1 MKVKMLR
8 GGNIMEEKIA
18 IISKSQVEKYLSV
31 SSVIDRV
38 EQTYKWYAED
48 KIIMPSKITLD
59 MASLNVPGWIN
70 SMPSYV
76 QPCDIAGIKWVGG
89 FINNHKIGL
98 PFIKAKIMLTDP
110 RTGLMKALVD
120 GDWISD
126 MRTGAQTA
134 VFAKYLAPK
143 NTDIVAI
150 IGAGLQ
156 GYTTLVCLCELF
168 KFKEVRICD
177 IYSEA
182 CKNFIAKAEKTVPC
196 EIKAYNSTEE
206 AVRDADIIVTATTA
220 DAPLVMND
228 WVKPGALVS
237 TIGSYQELDEELV
250 FKADKVIVDHIEQ
263 HLHRGEFVK
272 LFEEG
277 RMKENDFYGEFPNII
292 TGSLNG
298 RESEK
303 ERIVISIVG
312 MGCLDVSIAAMLY
325 DIAVKDPDNKLLI
338 YNLAE

>member
-1 MKVKMLR
+1 
-8 GGNIMEEKIA
+8 MEEKVT
-18 IISKSQVEKYLSV
+18 IISKSQVEKYLTV
-31 SSVIDRV
+31 SSIIERV
-38 EQTYKWYAED
+38 EQTYKWYAEG
-48 KIIMPSKITLD
+48 KIIMPPKITLD
-59 MASLNVPGWIN
+59 MSSLNVPGWIN

-89 FINNHKIGL
+89 FDNNHKIGL

-110 RTGLMKALVD
+110 RTGIMKALID

-126 MRTGAQTA
+126 IRTGAQTA

-143 NTDIVAI
+143 KSDIVTI

-156 GYTTLVCLCELF
+156 GYTTLACLCELF
-168 KFKEVRICD
+168 EFKEIRISD
-177 IYSEA
+177 INPKS
-182 CKNFIAKAEKTVPC
+182 CMDFISRAKKITSC
-196 EIKAYNSTEE
+196 EIKAFNDNE
-206 AVRDADIIVTATTA
+206 AAVKDADIIVTATTA
-220 DAPLVMND
+220 NAPLVMNE

-237 TIGSYQELDEELV
+237 TIGSFQELDEQLI
-250 FKADKVIVDHIEQ
+250 FKSDKVIVDHIAQ

-277 RMKENDFYGEFPNII
+277 RMKESDFYGEFPEII
-292 TGSLNG
+292 TGKLKG
-298 RESEK
+298 RDNEN

-325 DIAVKDPDNKLLI
+325 KLATSDPDSKLQVFDIAQ
-338 YNLAE
+338 

>member
-1 MKVKMLR
+1 
-8 GGNIMEEKIA
+8 MEEKAA
-18 IISKSQVEKYLSV
+18 IISKSQVVKYLSIP
-31 SSVIDRV
+31 SVIDRV
-38 EQTYKWYAED
+38 EQTYKWYSEG

-143 NTDIVAI
+143 KTDIVTI

-156 GYTTLVCLCELF
+156 GYTTLVCLCEVL
-168 KFKEVRICD
+168 KFKQVRICD
-177 IYSEA
+177 ISSEA
-182 CKNFIAKAEKTVPC
+182 CKNFISKAKKIVSCKIEAF
-196 EIKAYNSTEE
+196 NNNEE

-220 DAPLVMND
+220 NAPLVKNE

-250 FKADKVIVDHIEQ
+250 FKADKVIADHIEQ

-277 RMKENDFYGEFPNII
+277 KMKESDFYGEFPNII
-292 TGSLNG
+292 TGRLKG
-298 RESEK
+298 RESEE

-325 DIAVKDPDNKLLI
+325 EIAANDLENELI
-338 YNLAE
+338 TYDLAQ